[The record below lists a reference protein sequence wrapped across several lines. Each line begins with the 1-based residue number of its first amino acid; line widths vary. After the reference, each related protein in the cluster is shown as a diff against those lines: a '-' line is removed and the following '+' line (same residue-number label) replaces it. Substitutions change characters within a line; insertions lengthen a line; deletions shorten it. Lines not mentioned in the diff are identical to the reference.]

1 MEFLK
6 LYSHSAT
13 AEEITPDFN
22 KLSSRLFK
30 NVETDALKDTFY
42 ECVSECKRAVS
53 FNSGF
58 MLFPVKITDSTIDFK
73 AFSLTSKALSKNLS
87 GCRQC
92 IIFGATAGIGLD
104 RIIDKYSA
112 ISPAKAFICQSIGA
126 EYIESYC
133 DFLCTHFEQEQ
144 ASHTR
149 PRFSPGY
156 SDLSV
161 EVQTKLFELLSLPKN
176 CGLTLTSSLIM
187 RPSKSVTAFVGLSD
201 KACNEYN
208 KCAECERKDC
218 EFKKI

>member
-6 LYSHSAT
+6 LYSHSASSD
-13 AEEITPDFN
+13 EIKPDFD
-22 KLSSRLFK
+22 RLFK
-30 NVETDALKDTFY
+30 KISKNGENNELPDIFN
-42 ECVSECKRAVS
+42 ECLDECSKAVKL
-53 FNSGF
+53 NACF
-58 MLFPVKITDSTIDFK
+58 MLLPVSIDDNNIDFDI
-73 AFSLTSKALSKNLS
+73 FSVTSTALSKNLS
-87 GCRQC
+87 GCKKC
-92 IIFGATAGIGLD
+92 IIFGATAGVGLD

-112 ISPAKAFICQSIGA
+112 ITPLKAFICQSIGA

-133 DFLCTHFEQEQ
+133 NLLCRYFENNQNTH
-144 ASHTR
+144 SR

-156 SDLSV
+156 SDLPL
-161 EVQTKLFELLSLPKN
+161 EVQKKLFALLQLPKS

-218 EFKKI
+218 EFKKL